1 MSNRSQ
7 RFENLLQISHK
18 LNYTDDLDS
27 VLERI
32 LAEARS
38 LTESEAGTIY
48 LRDGDELVIEHTQND
63 LLFTSNLDN
72 KNNYQNQRIPVT
84 ELSISGY
91 VALNSMKGEGQDT
104 VLNFPDVY
112 QLSNTYPFQFD
123 KSFDSKNSYRSKS
136 MLATSLDNV
145 NGENIGVIQLIN
157 KKGGTKQNIQFDKD
171 DETVLSS
178 FADLAAVHIE
188 RARITKEMIL
198 RMIKMAELRDPKE
211 TGAHVN
217 RVGAYSAE
225 LYEHWAMKNDIPK
238 NEIKQMKG
246 NYRLASMLHDVG
258 KVGISDII
266 LKKPGPFTDEERKLM
281 QQHTVFGT
289 ELFKYSTSEMD
300 RLATKISLS
309 HHENWD
315 GSGYPYG
322 TSGIKSYGKKNS
334 PDSNMS
340 GENIPLAGRI
350 VKITDVYDALISIR
364 CYKKAW
370 DEQKVLDEIEKK
382 SGIEFDPFLV
392 TCFFDI
398 YETIKAI
405 QVKYEEGVS

>member
-32 LAEARS
+32 LTEARS

-48 LRDGDELVIEHTQND
+48 LRDGDELVFEHTQND

-72 KNNYQNQRIPVT
+72 KNNYLSQRIPVT
-84 ELSISGY
+84 DSSIAGF
-91 VALNSMKGEGQDT
+91 VALNSLKGDGQDT

-112 QLSNTYPFQFD
+112 DLSNTYPFHFD
-123 KSFDSKNSYRSKS
+123 KSFDTGNDYRTKS
-136 MLATSLDNV
+136 ILATSVDNV

-157 KKGGTKQNIQFDKD
+157 KKGNRKQNIQFDKD

-225 LYEHWAMKNDIPK
+225 LYEHWAIKNGISEK
-238 NEIKQMKG
+238 EIKKVKG
-246 NYRLASMLHDVG
+246 DYRMASMLHDVG
-258 KVGISDII
+258 KVGISDTI
-266 LKKPGPFTDEERKLM
+266 LKKPGLFNDEERQIMKN
-281 QQHTVFGT
+281 HTIYGT
-289 ELFKYSTSEMD
+289 ELFKYAASDMDKLASE
-300 RLATKISLS
+300 ISIS

-315 GSGYPYG
+315 GTGYPGSRTHQKGYA
-322 TSGIKSYGKKNS
+322 
-334 PDSNMS
+334 
-340 GENIPLAGRI
+340 GENIPLSGRI
-350 VKITDVYDALISIR
+350 VRITDVYDALISVR
-364 CYKKAW
+364 CYKEAW
-370 DEQKVLDEIEKK
+370 DEQKVLDEIEKN

-405 QVKYEEGVS
+405 QVKYEEE

>member
-32 LAEARS
+32 LTEARS

-48 LRDGDELVIEHTQND
+48 LRDGDELVFEHTQND

-72 KNNYQNQRIPVT
+72 KNNYLSQRIPVT
-84 ELSISGY
+84 DSSIAGF
-91 VALNSMKGEGQDT
+91 VALNSLKGDGQDT

-112 QLSNTYPFQFD
+112 DLSNTYPFQFD
-123 KSFDSKNSYRSKS
+123 KSFDTGNDYRTKS
-136 MLATSLDNV
+136 LLATSVDNV

-157 KKGGTKQNIQFDKD
+157 KKGNRKQSIQFDKD

-225 LYEHWAMKNDIPK
+225 LYEHWAIKNGISEK
-238 NEIKQMKG
+238 EIKKVKG
-246 NYRLASMLHDVG
+246 DYRMASMLHDVG
-258 KVGISDII
+258 KVGISDTI
-266 LKKPGPFTDEERKLM
+266 LKKPGLFNDEERQIMKN
-281 QQHTVFGT
+281 HTIYGT
-289 ELFKYSTSEMD
+289 ELFKYAASDMDKLASE
-300 RLATKISLS
+300 ISIS

-315 GSGYPYG
+315 GTGYPGSITHQKGYV
-322 TSGIKSYGKKNS
+322 
-334 PDSNMS
+334 
-340 GENIPLAGRI
+340 GENIPLSGRI
-350 VKITDVYDALISIR
+350 VRITDVYDALISVR
-364 CYKKAW
+364 CYKEAW
-370 DEQKVLDEIEKK
+370 KEQDVLDEIDKK

-398 YETIKAI
+398 YETIKNI
-405 QVKYEEGVS
+405 QVKYEEEED

>member
-18 LNYTDDLDS
+18 LNYTDDIDS

-32 LAEARS
+32 LTEARS

-48 LRDGDELVIEHTQND
+48 LRYGDELVFEHTQND

-72 KNNYQNQRIPVT
+72 KNNYFSQRIPVT
-84 ELSISGY
+84 DSSIAGF
-91 VALNSMKGEGQDT
+91 VALNSLKGEGKDT

-112 QLSNTYPFQFD
+112 DLSNTYPFQFD
-123 KSFDSKNSYRSKS
+123 KSFDTGNDYRTKS
-136 MLATSLDNV
+136 LLATSIDNV

-157 KKGGTKQNIQFDKD
+157 KKGNRKQSVQFDKD

-225 LYEHWAMKNDIPK
+225 LYEHWAIKNGISEK
-238 NEIKQMKG
+238 EIKKVKG
-246 NYRLASMLHDVG
+246 DYRMASMLHDVG
-258 KVGISDII
+258 KVGISDTI
-266 LKKPGPFTDEERKLM
+266 LKKPGLFNDEERQIMKN
-281 QQHTVFGT
+281 HTIYGT
-289 ELFKYSTSEMD
+289 ELFKYAASDMDKLASE
-300 RLATKISLS
+300 ISIS

-315 GSGYPYG
+315 GTGYPGSITHQKGYV
-322 TSGIKSYGKKNS
+322 
-334 PDSNMS
+334 
-340 GENIPLAGRI
+340 GENIPLSGRI
-350 VKITDVYDALISIR
+350 VRITDVYDALISVR
-364 CYKKAW
+364 CYKEAW
-370 DEQKVLDEIEKK
+370 KEQDVLDEIDKK

-398 YETIKAI
+398 YETIKNI
-405 QVKYEEGVS
+405 QVKYEEEGS

>member
-32 LAEARS
+32 LTEARS

-48 LRDGDELVIEHTQND
+48 LRYGDELVFEHTQND

-72 KNNYQNQRIPVT
+72 KNNYLSQRIPVT
-84 ELSISGY
+84 DSSIAGF
-91 VALNSMKGEGQDT
+91 VALNSLKGEGKDT

-112 QLSNTYPFQFD
+112 DLSNTYPFQFD
-123 KSFDSKNSYRSKS
+123 KSFDTGNDYRTKS
-136 MLATSLDNV
+136 LLATSVDNV

-157 KKGGTKQNIQFDKD
+157 KKGNRKQSIQFDKD

-225 LYEHWAMKNDIPK
+225 LYEHWAIKNGISEK
-238 NEIKQMKG
+238 EIKKVKG
-246 NYRLASMLHDVG
+246 DYRMASMLHDVG
-258 KVGISDII
+258 KVGISDTI
-266 LKKPGPFTDEERKLM
+266 LKKPGLFNDEERQIMKN
-281 QQHTVFGT
+281 HTIYGT
-289 ELFKYSTSEMD
+289 ELFKYAASDMDKLASE
-300 RLATKISLS
+300 ISLS

-315 GSGYPYG
+315 GTGYPGSRTHQKGYA
-322 TSGIKSYGKKNS
+322 
-334 PDSNMS
+334 
-340 GENIPLAGRI
+340 GENIPLSGRI
-350 VKITDVYDALISIR
+350 VRITDVYDALISVR
-364 CYKKAW
+364 CYKEAW
-370 DEQKVLDEIEKK
+370 KEQDVLDEIDKK

-405 QVKYEEGVS
+405 QVKYEEK

>member
-1 MSNRSQ
+1 MSNRYQ
-7 RFENLLQISHK
+7 RFENLLHISHK
-18 LNYTDDLDS
+18 LNYTDDIDS

-32 LAEARS
+32 LTEARS

-48 LRDGDELVIEHTQND
+48 LRYGDELVFEHTQND

-72 KNNYQNQRIPVT
+72 KNNYLSQRIPVT
-84 ELSISGY
+84 DSSIAGF
-91 VALNSMKGEGQDT
+91 VALNSLKGEGKDT

-112 QLSNTYPFQFD
+112 DLSNTYPFNFD
-123 KSFDSKNSYRSKS
+123 KSFDTGNDYRTKS
-136 MLATSLDNV
+136 LLATSVDNV

-157 KKGGTKQNIQFDKD
+157 KKRNRKQSIQFDKD

-225 LYEHWAMKNDIPK
+225 LYEHWAIKNGISEK
-238 NEIKQMKG
+238 EIKKVKG
-246 NYRLASMLHDVG
+246 DYRMASMLHDVG
-258 KVGISDII
+258 KVGISDTI
-266 LKKPGPFTDEERKLM
+266 LKKPGLFNDEERQIMKN
-281 QQHTVFGT
+281 HTIYGT
-289 ELFKYSTSEMD
+289 ELFKYAASDMDKLASE
-300 RLATKISLS
+300 ISIS

-315 GSGYPYG
+315 GTGYPGSITHQKGYV
-322 TSGIKSYGKKNS
+322 
-334 PDSNMS
+334 
-340 GENIPLAGRI
+340 GENIPLSGRI
-350 VKITDVYDALISIR
+350 VRITDVYDALISVR
-364 CYKKAW
+364 CYKEAW
-370 DEQKVLDEIEKK
+370 KEQDVLDEIDKK
-382 SGIEFDPFLV
+382 SGIDFDPFLV

-398 YETIKAI
+398 YDTIKNI
-405 QVKYEEGVS
+405 QVKYEEE

>member
-32 LAEARS
+32 LTEARS

-48 LRDGDELVIEHTQND
+48 LRYGDELVFEHTQND

-72 KNNYQNQRIPVT
+72 KNNYLSQRIPVT
-84 ELSISGY
+84 DSSIAGF
-91 VALNSMKGEGQDT
+91 VALNSLKGEGKDT

-112 QLSNTYPFQFD
+112 DLSNTYPFQFD
-123 KSFDSKNSYRSKS
+123 KSFDTGNDYRTKS
-136 MLATSLDNV
+136 ILATSVDNV

-157 KKGGTKQNIQFDKD
+157 KKGNRKQNIQFDKD

-225 LYEHWAMKNDIPK
+225 LYEHWAIKNGISEK
-238 NEIKQMKG
+238 EIKKVKG
-246 NYRLASMLHDVG
+246 DYRMASMLHDVG
-258 KVGISDII
+258 KVGISDTI
-266 LKKPGPFTDEERKLM
+266 LKKPGLFNDEERQIMKN
-281 QQHTVFGT
+281 HTIYGT
-289 ELFKYSTSEMD
+289 ELFKYAASDMDKLASE
-300 RLATKISLS
+300 ISIS

-315 GSGYPYG
+315 GTGYPGSITHQRGYA
-322 TSGIKSYGKKNS
+322 
-334 PDSNMS
+334 
-340 GENIPLAGRI
+340 GENIPLSGRI
-350 VKITDVYDALISIR
+350 VRITDVYDALISVR
-364 CYKKAW
+364 CYKEAW
-370 DEQKVLDEIEKK
+370 DEQKVLDEIEKN

-398 YETIKAI
+398 YETIKNI
-405 QVKYEEGVS
+405 QVKYEEEED

>member
-18 LNYTDDLDS
+18 LNYTDDMDS

-32 LAEARS
+32 LTEARS

-48 LRDGDELVIEHTQND
+48 LRYGDELVFEHTQND

-72 KNNYQNQRIPVT
+72 KNNYLSQRIPVT
-84 ELSISGY
+84 DSSIAGF
-91 VALNSMKGEGQDT
+91 VALNSLKGEGKDT

-123 KSFDSKNSYRSKS
+123 KSFDTGNDYRTKS
-136 MLATSLDNV
+136 LLATSVDNV

-157 KKGGTKQNIQFDKD
+157 KKGNRKQSIQFDKD

-225 LYEHWAMKNDIPK
+225 LYEHWAIKNGISEK
-238 NEIKQMKG
+238 EIKKVKG
-246 NYRLASMLHDVG
+246 DYRMASMLHDVG
-258 KVGISDII
+258 KVGISDTI
-266 LKKPGPFTDEERKLM
+266 LKKPGLFNDEERQIMKN
-281 QQHTVFGT
+281 HTIYGT
-289 ELFKYSTSEMD
+289 ELFKYAASDMDKLASE
-300 RLATKISLS
+300 ISIS

-315 GSGYPYG
+315 GTGYPGSITHQKGYA
-322 TSGIKSYGKKNS
+322 
-334 PDSNMS
+334 
-340 GENIPLAGRI
+340 GENIPLSGRI
-350 VKITDVYDALISIR
+350 VRITDVYDALISVR
-364 CYKKAW
+364 CYKEAW
-370 DEQKVLDEIEKK
+370 KEQDVLDEIDKK

-398 YETIKAI
+398 YDTIRNI
-405 QVKYEEGVS
+405 QVKYEEEGS

>member
-1 MSNRSQ
+1 MPNRSQ

-18 LNYTDDLDS
+18 LNYTDDMDS

-48 LRDGDELVIEHTQND
+48 LRDGDELVFEHTQND

-72 KNNYQNQRIPVT
+72 KNNYLSQRISVT
-84 ELSISGY
+84 DSSIAGF
-91 VALNSMKGEGQDT
+91 VALNSLKGEGKDT

-112 QLSNTYPFQFD
+112 DLSNTYPFQFD
-123 KSFDSKNSYRSKS
+123 KSFDTGNDYRTKS
-136 MLATSLDNV
+136 LLATSVDNV

-157 KKGGTKQNIQFDKD
+157 KKGNRKQSIQFDKD

-188 RARITKEMIL
+188 RAHITKEMIL

-225 LYEHWAMKNDIPK
+225 LYEHWAIKNGISEK
-238 NEIKQMKG
+238 EIKKVKG
-246 NYRLASMLHDVG
+246 DYRMASMLHDVG
-258 KVGISDII
+258 KVGISDTI
-266 LKKPGPFTDEERKLM
+266 LKKPGLFNDEERQIMKN
-281 QQHTVFGT
+281 HTIYGT
-289 ELFKYSTSEMD
+289 ELFKYAASDMDKLASE
-300 RLATKISLS
+300 ISLS

-315 GSGYPYG
+315 GTGYPGSRTHQKGYA
-322 TSGIKSYGKKNS
+322 
-334 PDSNMS
+334 
-340 GENIPLAGRI
+340 GENIPLSGRI
-350 VKITDVYDALISIR
+350 VRITDVYDALISVR
-364 CYKKAW
+364 CYKEAW
-370 DEQKVLDEIEKK
+370 KEQDVLDEIDKK

-398 YETIKAI
+398 YDTIKNI
-405 QVKYEEGVS
+405 QVKYEEE

>member
-32 LAEARS
+32 LTEARS

-48 LRDGDELVIEHTQND
+48 LRDGDELVFEHTQND

-72 KNNYQNQRIPVT
+72 KNNYLSQRIPVT
-84 ELSISGY
+84 DSSIAGF
-91 VALNSMKGEGQDT
+91 VALNSLKGDGQDT

-112 QLSNTYPFQFD
+112 DLSDTYPFHFD
-123 KSFDSKNSYRSKS
+123 KSFDTGNDYRTKS
-136 MLATSLDNV
+136 ILATSVDNV

-157 KKGGTKQNIQFDKD
+157 KKGNRKQSIQFDKD

-225 LYEHWAMKNDIPK
+225 LYEHWAIKNGISEK
-238 NEIKQMKG
+238 EIKKVKG
-246 NYRLASMLHDVG
+246 DYRMASMLHDVG
-258 KVGISDII
+258 KVGISDTI
-266 LKKPGPFTDEERKLM
+266 LKKPGLFNDEERQIMKN
-281 QQHTVFGT
+281 HTIYGT
-289 ELFKYSTSEMD
+289 ELFKYAASDMDKLASE
-300 RLATKISLS
+300 ISIS

-315 GSGYPYG
+315 GTGYPGSRTHEKGYA
-322 TSGIKSYGKKNS
+322 
-334 PDSNMS
+334 
-340 GENIPLAGRI
+340 GENIPLSGRI
-350 VKITDVYDALISIR
+350 VKITDVYDALISVR
-364 CYKKAW
+364 CYKEAW
-370 DEQKVLDEIEKK
+370 KEQDVLDEIDKK

-398 YETIKAI
+398 YDTIKNI
-405 QVKYEEGVS
+405 QVKYEEE

>member
-32 LAEARS
+32 LTEARS

-48 LRDGDELVIEHTQND
+48 LRYGDELVFEHTQND

-72 KNNYQNQRIPVT
+72 KNNYLSQRIPVT
-84 ELSISGY
+84 DSSIAGF
-91 VALNSMKGEGQDT
+91 VALNSLKGEGKDT
-104 VLNFPDVY
+104 VLNFPDV
-112 QLSNTYPFQFD
+112 QDLSNTYPFNFD
-123 KSFDSKNSYRSKS
+123 KSFDTGNDYRTKS
-136 MLATSLDNV
+136 ILATSVDNV

-157 KKGGTKQNIQFDKD
+157 KKGNRKQSIQFDKD

-225 LYEHWAMKNDIPK
+225 LYEHWAIKNGISEK
-238 NEIKQMKG
+238 EIKKVKG
-246 NYRLASMLHDVG
+246 DYRMASMLHDVG
-258 KVGISDII
+258 KVGISDTI
-266 LKKPGPFTDEERKLM
+266 LKKPGLFNDEERQIMKN
-281 QQHTVFGT
+281 HTIYGT
-289 ELFKYSTSEMD
+289 ELFKYAASDMDKLASE
-300 RLATKISLS
+300 ISLS

-315 GSGYPYG
+315 GTGYPGSITHQKGYV
-322 TSGIKSYGKKNS
+322 
-334 PDSNMS
+334 
-340 GENIPLAGRI
+340 GENIPLSGRI
-350 VKITDVYDALISIR
+350 VRITDVYDALISVR
-364 CYKKAW
+364 CYKEAW
-370 DEQKVLDEIEKK
+370 KEQDVLDEIDKK
-382 SGIEFDPFLV
+382 SGIDFDPFLV

-405 QVKYEEGVS
+405 QVKYEEEQD

>member
-18 LNYTDDLDS
+18 LNYTDDIDS

-32 LAEARS
+32 LTEARS

-48 LRDGDELVIEHTQND
+48 LRYGDELVFEHTQND

-72 KNNYQNQRIPVT
+72 KNNYLSQRIPVT
-84 ELSISGY
+84 DSSIAGF
-91 VALNSMKGEGQDT
+91 VALNSLKGEGKDT

-112 QLSNTYPFQFD
+112 DLSNTYPFQFD
-123 KSFDSKNSYRSKS
+123 KSFDTGNDYRTKS
-136 MLATSLDNV
+136 LLATSVDNV

-157 KKGGTKQNIQFDKD
+157 KKGNRKQNIQFDKD

-225 LYEHWAMKNDIPK
+225 LYEHWAIKNGISEK
-238 NEIKQMKG
+238 EIKKVKG
-246 NYRLASMLHDVG
+246 DYRMASMLHDVG
-258 KVGISDII
+258 KVGISDTI
-266 LKKPGPFTDEERKLM
+266 LKKPGLFNDEERQIMKN
-281 QQHTVFGT
+281 HTIYGT
-289 ELFKYSTSEMD
+289 ELFKYAASDMDKLASE
-300 RLATKISLS
+300 ISIS

-315 GSGYPYG
+315 GTGYPGSITHQKGYA
-322 TSGIKSYGKKNS
+322 
-334 PDSNMS
+334 
-340 GENIPLAGRI
+340 GENIPLSGRI
-350 VKITDVYDALISIR
+350 VRITDVYDALISVR
-364 CYKKAW
+364 CYKEAW
-370 DEQKVLDEIEKK
+370 KEQDVLDEIDKK

-398 YETIKAI
+398 YETIKNI
-405 QVKYEEGVS
+405 QVKYEEEED

>member
-18 LNYTDDLDS
+18 LNYTDDIDS

-32 LAEARS
+32 LTEARS

-48 LRDGDELVIEHTQND
+48 LRYGDELVFEHTQND

-72 KNNYQNQRIPVT
+72 KNNYLSQRIPVT
-84 ELSISGY
+84 DSSIAGF
-91 VALNSMKGEGQDT
+91 VALNSLKGEGKDT

-112 QLSNTYPFQFD
+112 DLSNTYPFQFD
-123 KSFDSKNSYRSKS
+123 KSFDTGNDYRTKS
-136 MLATSLDNV
+136 LLATSIDNV

-157 KKGGTKQNIQFDKD
+157 KKGNRKQSIQFDKD

-225 LYEHWAMKNDIPK
+225 LYEHWAIKNGISEK
-238 NEIKQMKG
+238 EIKKVKG
-246 NYRLASMLHDVG
+246 DYRMASMLHDVG
-258 KVGISDII
+258 KVGISDTI
-266 LKKPGPFTDEERKLM
+266 LKKPGLFNDEERQIMKN
-281 QQHTVFGT
+281 HTIYGT
-289 ELFKYSTSEMD
+289 ELFKYAASDMDKLASE
-300 RLATKISLS
+300 ISIS

-315 GSGYPYG
+315 GTGYPGSITHQKGYV
-322 TSGIKSYGKKNS
+322 
-334 PDSNMS
+334 
-340 GENIPLAGRI
+340 GENIPLSGRI
-350 VKITDVYDALISIR
+350 VRITDVYDALISVR
-364 CYKKAW
+364 CYKEAW
-370 DEQKVLDEIEKK
+370 KEQDVLDEIDKK

-398 YETIKAI
+398 YETIKNI
-405 QVKYEEGVS
+405 QVKYEEEGS

>member
-32 LAEARS
+32 LTEARS

-48 LRDGDELVIEHTQND
+48 LRYGDELVFEHTQND

-72 KNNYQNQRIPVT
+72 KNNYQSHRIPVT
-84 ELSISGY
+84 DSSIAGF
-91 VALNSMKGEGQDT
+91 VALNSLKGEGKDT
-104 VLNFPDVY
+104 VLNFRDVY
-112 QLSNTYPFQFD
+112 DLSNTYPFQFD
-123 KSFDSKNSYRSKS
+123 KSFDTGNDYRTKS
-136 MLATSLDNV
+136 LLATSVDNV

-157 KKGGTKQNIQFDKD
+157 KKGNRKQSIQFDKD

-225 LYEHWAMKNDIPK
+225 LYEHWAIKNGISEK
-238 NEIKQMKG
+238 EIKKVKG
-246 NYRLASMLHDVG
+246 DYRMASMLHDVG
-258 KVGISDII
+258 KVGISDTI
-266 LKKPGPFTDEERKLM
+266 LKKPGLFNDEERQIMKN
-281 QQHTVFGT
+281 HTIYGT
-289 ELFKYSTSEMD
+289 ELFKYAASDMDKLASE
-300 RLATKISLS
+300 ISLS

-315 GSGYPYG
+315 GTGYPGSRTHQKGYA
-322 TSGIKSYGKKNS
+322 
-334 PDSNMS
+334 
-340 GENIPLAGRI
+340 GENIPLSGRI
-350 VKITDVYDALISIR
+350 VRITDVYDALISVR
-364 CYKKAW
+364 CYKEAW
-370 DEQKVLDEIEKK
+370 DEQKVLDEIEKN

-405 QVKYEEGVS
+405 QVKYEEE

>member
-18 LNYTDDLDS
+18 LNYTDDIDS

-32 LAEARS
+32 LTEARS

-48 LRDGDELVIEHTQND
+48 LRYGDELVFEHTQND

-72 KNNYQNQRIPVT
+72 KNNYFSQRIPVT
-84 ELSISGY
+84 DSSIAGF
-91 VALNSMKGEGQDT
+91 VALNSLKGEGKDT

-112 QLSNTYPFQFD
+112 DLSNTYPFQFD
-123 KSFDSKNSYRSKS
+123 KSFDTGNDYRTKS
-136 MLATSLDNV
+136 LLATSVDNV

-157 KKGGTKQNIQFDKD
+157 KKGNRKQSVQFDKD

-225 LYEHWAMKNDIPK
+225 LYEHWAIKNGISEK
-238 NEIKQMKG
+238 EIKKVKG
-246 NYRLASMLHDVG
+246 DYRMASMLHDVG
-258 KVGISDII
+258 KVGISDTI
-266 LKKPGPFTDEERKLM
+266 LKKPGLFNDEERQIMKN
-281 QQHTVFGT
+281 HTIYGT
-289 ELFKYSTSEMD
+289 ELFKYAASDMDKLASE
-300 RLATKISLS
+300 ISIS

-315 GSGYPYG
+315 GTGYPGSITHQKGYV
-322 TSGIKSYGKKNS
+322 
-334 PDSNMS
+334 
-340 GENIPLAGRI
+340 GENIPLSGRI
-350 VKITDVYDALISIR
+350 VRITDVYDALISVR
-364 CYKKAW
+364 CYKEAW
-370 DEQKVLDEIEKK
+370 KEQDVLDEIDKK

-405 QVKYEEGVS
+405 QVKYEEE

>member
-1 MSNRSQ
+1 MPNRSQ

-32 LAEARS
+32 LTEARS

-48 LRDGDELVIEHTQND
+48 LRYGDELVFEHTQND
-63 LLFTSNLDN
+63 LLFSSNLDN
-72 KNNYQNQRIPVT
+72 KNNYLSQRIPVT
-84 ELSISGY
+84 DSSIAGF
-91 VALNSMKGEGQDT
+91 VALNSLKGEGKDT

-112 QLSNTYPFQFD
+112 DLSNTYPFQFD
-123 KSFDSKNSYRSKS
+123 KSFDTGNDYRTKS
-136 MLATSLDNV
+136 LLATSVDNV

-157 KKGGTKQNIQFDKD
+157 KKGHRKQSIQFEKD

-225 LYEHWAMKNDIPK
+225 LYEHWAIKNGISEK
-238 NEIKQMKG
+238 EIKKVKG
-246 NYRLASMLHDVG
+246 DYRMASMLHDVG
-258 KVGISDII
+258 KVGISDTI
-266 LKKPGPFTDEERKLM
+266 LKKPGLFNDEERQIMKN
-281 QQHTVFGT
+281 HTIYGT
-289 ELFKYSTSEMD
+289 ELFKYAASDMDKLASE
-300 RLATKISLS
+300 ISIS

-315 GSGYPYG
+315 GTGYPGSRTHQKGYA
-322 TSGIKSYGKKNS
+322 
-334 PDSNMS
+334 
-340 GENIPLAGRI
+340 GENIPLSGRI
-350 VKITDVYDALISIR
+350 VRITDVYYALISVR
-364 CYKKAW
+364 CYKEAW
-370 DEQKVLDEIEKK
+370 KEQDVLDEIDKK

-398 YETIKAI
+398 YDTIKNI
-405 QVKYEEGVS
+405 QVKYEEEGS

>member
-1 MSNRSQ
+1 MSSRSQ

-18 LNYTDDLDS
+18 LNYTDDIDS

-32 LAEARS
+32 LTEARS

-48 LRDGDELVIEHTQND
+48 LRYGDELVFEHTQND

-72 KNNYQNQRIPVT
+72 KNNYLSQRIPVT
-84 ELSISGY
+84 DSSIAGF
-91 VALNSMKGEGQDT
+91 VALNSLKGEGKDT

-123 KSFDSKNSYRSKS
+123 KSFDTGNDYRTKS
-136 MLATSLDNV
+136 LLATSVDNV

-157 KKGGTKQNIQFDKD
+157 KKGNRKQNVQFDKD

-225 LYEHWAMKNDIPK
+225 LYEHWAIKNGISEK
-238 NEIKQMKG
+238 EIKKVKG
-246 NYRLASMLHDVG
+246 DYRMASMLHDVG
-258 KVGISDII
+258 KVGISDTI
-266 LKKPGPFTDEERKLM
+266 LKKPGLFNDEERQIMKN
-281 QQHTVFGT
+281 HTIYGT
-289 ELFKYSTSEMD
+289 ELFKYAASDMDKLASE
-300 RLATKISLS
+300 ISIS

-315 GSGYPYG
+315 GTGYPGSITHQKGYA
-322 TSGIKSYGKKNS
+322 
-334 PDSNMS
+334 
-340 GENIPLAGRI
+340 GENIPLSGRI
-350 VKITDVYDALISIR
+350 VRITDVYDALISVR
-364 CYKKAW
+364 CYKEAW
-370 DEQKVLDEIEKK
+370 DEQKVLDEIEKN
-382 SGIEFDPFLV
+382 SGIDFDPFLV

-398 YETIKAI
+398 YEIIKNI
-405 QVKYEEGVS
+405 QVKYEEEED

>member
-18 LNYTDDLDS
+18 LNYTDDIDS

-32 LAEARS
+32 LTEARS

-48 LRDGDELVIEHTQND
+48 LRIGDELVFEHTQND
-63 LLFTSNLDN
+63 LLFSSNLDN
-72 KNNYQNQRIPVT
+72 KNNYLRQRIPVT
-84 ELSISGY
+84 DSSIAGF
-91 VALNSMKGEGQDT
+91 VALNSLRGEGKDA

-112 QLSNTYPFQFD
+112 NLSNTYPFQFD
-123 KSFDSKNSYRSKS
+123 KSFDTGNDYRTKS
-136 MLATSLDNV
+136 LLATSVDNV

-157 KKGGTKQNIQFDKD
+157 KKGNRKQSIQFDKD

-225 LYEHWAMKNDIPK
+225 LYEHWAIKNGISEK
-238 NEIKQMKG
+238 EIKKVKG
-246 NYRLASMLHDVG
+246 DYRMASMLHDVG
-258 KVGISDII
+258 KVGISDTI
-266 LKKPGPFTDEERKLM
+266 LKKPGLFNDEERQIMKN
-281 QQHTVFGT
+281 HTIYGT
-289 ELFKYSTSEMD
+289 ELFKYAASDMDKLASE
-300 RLATKISLS
+300 ISIS

-315 GSGYPYG
+315 GTGYPGSITHQKGYV
-322 TSGIKSYGKKNS
+322 
-334 PDSNMS
+334 
-340 GENIPLAGRI
+340 GENIPLSGRI
-350 VKITDVYDALISIR
+350 VRITDVYDALISVR
-364 CYKKAW
+364 CYKEAW
-370 DEQKVLDEIEKK
+370 KEQDVLDEIDKK

-398 YETIKAI
+398 YETIKNI
-405 QVKYEEGVS
+405 QVKYEEEGS

>member
-18 LNYTDDLDS
+18 LNYTDDMDS

-32 LAEARS
+32 LTEARS

-48 LRDGDELVIEHTQND
+48 LRYGDELVFEHTQND

-72 KNNYQNQRIPVT
+72 KNNYLSQRIPVT
-84 ELSISGY
+84 DSSIAGF
-91 VALNSMKGEGQDT
+91 VALNSLKGEGKDT

-112 QLSNTYPFQFD
+112 DLSNTYPFQFD
-123 KSFDSKNSYRSKS
+123 KSFDTGNDYRTKS
-136 MLATSLDNV
+136 LLATSVDNV

-157 KKGGTKQNIQFDKD
+157 KKGNRKQNIQFDKD

-178 FADLAAVHIE
+178 FADIAAVHIE

-225 LYEHWAMKNDIPK
+225 LYEHWAIKNGISEK
-238 NEIKQMKG
+238 EIKKVKG
-246 NYRLASMLHDVG
+246 DYRMASMLHDVG
-258 KVGISDII
+258 KVGISDTI
-266 LKKPGPFTDEERKLM
+266 LKKPGLFNDEERQIMKN
-281 QQHTVFGT
+281 HTIYGT
-289 ELFKYSTSEMD
+289 ELFKYAASDMDKLASE
-300 RLATKISLS
+300 ISIS

-315 GSGYPYG
+315 GTGYPGSITNQKGYA
-322 TSGIKSYGKKNS
+322 
-334 PDSNMS
+334 
-340 GENIPLAGRI
+340 GENIPLSGRI
-350 VKITDVYDALISIR
+350 VRITDVYDALISVR
-364 CYKKAW
+364 CYKEAW
-370 DEQKVLDEIEKK
+370 MEQDVLDEIDKK
-382 SGIEFDPFLV
+382 SGIDFDPFLV

-398 YETIKAI
+398 YDTIKNI
-405 QVKYEEGVS
+405 QVKYEEEGS

>member
-32 LAEARS
+32 LTEARS

-48 LRDGDELVIEHTQND
+48 LRYGNELVFEHTQND

-72 KNNYQNQRIPVT
+72 KNNYLSQRIPVT
-84 ELSISGY
+84 DSSIAGF
-91 VALNSMKGEGQDT
+91 VALNSLKGEGKDT

-112 QLSNTYPFQFD
+112 DLSNTYSFQFD
-123 KSFDSKNSYRSKS
+123 KSFDTGNDYRTKS
-136 MLATSLDNV
+136 LLATSVDNV

-157 KKGGTKQNIQFDKD
+157 KKGNRKQSIQFDKD

-225 LYEHWAMKNDIPK
+225 LYEHWAIKNGISEK
-238 NEIKQMKG
+238 EIKKVKG
-246 NYRLASMLHDVG
+246 DYRMASMLHDVG
-258 KVGISDII
+258 KVGISDTI
-266 LKKPGPFTDEERKLM
+266 LKKPGLFNDEERQIMKN
-281 QQHTVFGT
+281 HTIYGT
-289 ELFKYSTSEMD
+289 ELFKYAASDMDKLASE
-300 RLATKISLS
+300 ISIS

-315 GSGYPYG
+315 GTGYPG
-322 TSGIKSYGKKNS
+322 SNS
-334 PDSNMS
+334 PDSNMAV
-340 GENIPLAGRI
+340 ENIPLSGRI
-350 VKITDVYDALISIR
+350 VKITDVYDALMSIR

-370 DEQKVLDEIEKK
+370 DEQKVLDEIEKN

-405 QVKYEEGVS
+405 QVKYEEE

>member
-32 LAEARS
+32 LTEARS

-48 LRDGDELVIEHTQND
+48 LRDGDELVFEHTQND

-72 KNNYQNQRIPVT
+72 KNNYLSQRIPVT
-84 ELSISGY
+84 DSSIAGF
-91 VALNSMKGEGQDT
+91 VALNSLKGEGKDT

-112 QLSNTYPFQFD
+112 DLSNTYPFQFD
-123 KSFDSKNSYRSKS
+123 KSFDTGNDYRTKS
-136 MLATSLDNV
+136 LLATSVDNV

-157 KKGGTKQNIQFDKD
+157 KKGNRKQSIQFDKD

-225 LYEHWAMKNDIPK
+225 LYEHWAIKNGISEK
-238 NEIKQMKG
+238 EIKKVKG
-246 NYRLASMLHDVG
+246 DYRMASMLHDVG
-258 KVGISDII
+258 KVGISDTI
-266 LKKPGPFTDEERKLM
+266 LKKPGLFNDEERQIMKN
-281 QQHTVFGT
+281 HTIYGT
-289 ELFKYSTSEMD
+289 ELFKYAASDMDKLASE
-300 RLATKISLS
+300 ISIS

-315 GSGYPYG
+315 GTGYPGSITHQKGYA
-322 TSGIKSYGKKNS
+322 
-334 PDSNMS
+334 
-340 GENIPLAGRI
+340 GENIPLSGRI
-350 VKITDVYDALISIR
+350 VRITDVYDALISVR
-364 CYKKAW
+364 CYKEAW
-370 DEQKVLDEIEKK
+370 DEQKVLDEIEKN

-398 YETIKAI
+398 YETIKNI
-405 QVKYEEGVS
+405 QVKYEEEED

>member
-48 LRDGDELVIEHTQND
+48 LRYGDELVFEHTQND

-72 KNNYQNQRIPVT
+72 KNNYLSQRIPVT
-84 ELSISGY
+84 DSSIAGF
-91 VALNSMKGEGQDT
+91 VALNSLKGEGKDT

-112 QLSNTYPFQFD
+112 DLSNTYPFNFD
-123 KSFDSKNSYRSKS
+123 KSFDTGNDYRTKS
-136 MLATSLDNV
+136 LLATSVDNV

-157 KKGGTKQNIQFDKD
+157 KKGNRKQSIQFDKD

-225 LYEHWAMKNDIPK
+225 LYEHWAIKNGISEK
-238 NEIKQMKG
+238 EIKKVKG
-246 NYRLASMLHDVG
+246 DYRMASMLHDVG
-258 KVGISDII
+258 KVGISDTI
-266 LKKPGPFTDEERKLM
+266 LKKPGLFNDEERQIMKN
-281 QQHTVFGT
+281 HTIYGT
-289 ELFKYSTSEMD
+289 ELFKYAASDMDKLASE
-300 RLATKISLS
+300 ISIS

-315 GSGYPYG
+315 GTGYPGSITHQKGYV
-322 TSGIKSYGKKNS
+322 
-334 PDSNMS
+334 
-340 GENIPLAGRI
+340 GENIPLSGRI
-350 VKITDVYDALISIR
+350 VRITDVYDALISVR
-364 CYKKAW
+364 CYKEAW
-370 DEQKVLDEIEKK
+370 KEQDVLDEIDKK
-382 SGIEFDPFLV
+382 SGIDFDPFLV

-398 YETIKAI
+398 YDTIKNI
-405 QVKYEEGVS
+405 QVKYEEE

>member
-1 MSNRSQ
+1 MSIRSQ

-32 LAEARS
+32 LTEARS

-48 LRDGDELVIEHTQND
+48 LRYGNELVFEHTQND

-72 KNNYQNQRIPVT
+72 KNNYLSQRIPVT
-84 ELSISGY
+84 DSSIAGF
-91 VALNSMKGEGQDT
+91 VALNSLKGEGKDT

-112 QLSNTYPFQFD
+112 DLSNTYPFQFD
-123 KSFDSKNSYRSKS
+123 KSFDTGNDYRTKS
-136 MLATSLDNV
+136 LLATSVDNV

-157 KKGGTKQNIQFDKD
+157 KKGNRKQSIQFDKD

-225 LYEHWAMKNDIPK
+225 LYEHWAIKNGISEK
-238 NEIKQMKG
+238 EIKKVKG
-246 NYRLASMLHDVG
+246 DYRMASMLHDVG
-258 KVGISDII
+258 KVGISDTI
-266 LKKPGPFTDEERKLM
+266 LKKPGLFNDEERQIMKN
-281 QQHTVFGT
+281 HTIYGT
-289 ELFKYSTSEMD
+289 ELFKYAASDMDKLASE
-300 RLATKISLS
+300 ISIS

-315 GSGYPYG
+315 GTGYPGSITNQKGYA
-322 TSGIKSYGKKNS
+322 GK
-334 PDSNMS
+334 
-340 GENIPLAGRI
+340 NIPLSGRI
-350 VKITDVYDALISIR
+350 VRITDVYDALISVR
-364 CYKKAW
+364 CYKEAW
-370 DEQKVLDEIEKK
+370 KEQDVLDEIDKK
-382 SGIEFDPFLV
+382 SGIDFDPFLV

-405 QVKYEEGVS
+405 QVKYEEEED

>member
-18 LNYTDDLDS
+18 LNYTDDIDS

-32 LAEARS
+32 LTEARS

-48 LRDGDELVIEHTQND
+48 LRYGDELVFEHTQND

-72 KNNYQNQRIPVT
+72 KNNYLSQRIPVT
-84 ELSISGY
+84 DSSIAGF
-91 VALNSMKGEGQDT
+91 VALNSLKGEGKDT

-112 QLSNTYPFQFD
+112 DLSNTYPFQFD
-123 KSFDSKNSYRSKS
+123 KSFDTGNDYRTKS
-136 MLATSLDNV
+136 LLATSVDNV

-157 KKGGTKQNIQFDKD
+157 KKGNRKQSIQFDKD

-225 LYEHWAMKNDIPK
+225 LYEHWAIKNGISEK
-238 NEIKQMKG
+238 EIKKVKG
-246 NYRLASMLHDVG
+246 DYRMASMLHDVG
-258 KVGISDII
+258 KVGISDTI
-266 LKKPGPFTDEERKLM
+266 LKKPGLFNDEERQIMKN
-281 QQHTVFGT
+281 HTIYGT
-289 ELFKYSTSEMD
+289 ELFKYAASDMDKLASE
-300 RLATKISLS
+300 ISIS

-315 GSGYPYG
+315 GTGYPGSRTHQKGYA
-322 TSGIKSYGKKNS
+322 
-334 PDSNMS
+334 
-340 GENIPLAGRI
+340 GENIPLSGRI
-350 VKITDVYDALISIR
+350 VRITDVYDALISVR
-364 CYKKAW
+364 CYKEAW
-370 DEQKVLDEIEKK
+370 KEQDVLDEIDKK
-382 SGIEFDPFLV
+382 SGIDFDPFLV

-398 YETIKAI
+398 YETIKNI
-405 QVKYEEGVS
+405 QVKYEEEED

>member
-18 LNYTDDLDS
+18 LNYTDDIDS

-32 LAEARS
+32 LTEARS

-48 LRDGDELVIEHTQND
+48 LRYGDELVFEHTQND

-72 KNNYQNQRIPVT
+72 KNNYFSQRIPVT
-84 ELSISGY
+84 DSSIAGF
-91 VALNSMKGEGQDT
+91 VALNSLKGEGKDT

-112 QLSNTYPFQFD
+112 DLSNTYPFQFD
-123 KSFDSKNSYRSKS
+123 KSFDTGNDYRTKS
-136 MLATSLDNV
+136 LLATSIDNV

-157 KKGGTKQNIQFDKD
+157 KKGNRKQSIQFDKD

-225 LYEHWAMKNDIPK
+225 LYEHWAIKNGIGEK
-238 NEIKQMKG
+238 EIKKVKG
-246 NYRLASMLHDVG
+246 DYRMASMLHDVG
-258 KVGISDII
+258 KVGISDTI
-266 LKKPGPFTDEERKLM
+266 LKKPGLFNDEERQIMKN
-281 QQHTVFGT
+281 HTIYGT
-289 ELFKYSTSEMD
+289 ELFKYAASDMDKLASE
-300 RLATKISLS
+300 ISIS

-315 GSGYPYG
+315 GTGYPGSITHQKGYV
-322 TSGIKSYGKKNS
+322 
-334 PDSNMS
+334 
-340 GENIPLAGRI
+340 GENIPLSGRI
-350 VKITDVYDALISIR
+350 VRITDVYDALISVR
-364 CYKKAW
+364 CYKEAW
-370 DEQKVLDEIEKK
+370 KEQDVLDEIDKK

-405 QVKYEEGVS
+405 QVKYEEE

>member
-1 MSNRSQ
+1 MSNRPQ

-48 LRDGDELVIEHTQND
+48 LRDGDELVFEHTQND

-72 KNNYQNQRIPVT
+72 KNNYLSQRIPVT
-84 ELSISGY
+84 DSSIAGF
-91 VALNSMKGEGQDT
+91 VALNSLKGDGQDT

-112 QLSNTYPFQFD
+112 DLSNTYPFQFD
-123 KSFDSKNSYRSKS
+123 KSFDTGNDYRTKS
-136 MLATSLDNV
+136 LLATSVDNV

-157 KKGGTKQNIQFDKD
+157 KKGNRKQSIQFDKD

-225 LYEHWAMKNDIPK
+225 LYEHWAIKNGISEK
-238 NEIKQMKG
+238 EIKKVKG
-246 NYRLASMLHDVG
+246 DYRMASMLHDVG
-258 KVGISDII
+258 KVGISDTI
-266 LKKPGPFTDEERKLM
+266 LKKPGLFNDEERQIMKN
-281 QQHTVFGT
+281 HTIYGT
-289 ELFKYSTSEMD
+289 ELFKYAASDMDKLASE
-300 RLATKISLS
+300 ISIS

-315 GSGYPYG
+315 GTGYPGSRTHQKGYA
-322 TSGIKSYGKKNS
+322 
-334 PDSNMS
+334 
-340 GENIPLAGRI
+340 GENIPLSGRI
-350 VKITDVYDALISIR
+350 VRITDVYDALISVR
-364 CYKKAW
+364 CYKEAW
-370 DEQKVLDEIEKK
+370 DEQKVLDEIEKN

-398 YETIKAI
+398 YETIKNI
-405 QVKYEEGVS
+405 QVKYEEEED

>member
-32 LAEARS
+32 LTEARS

-48 LRDGDELVIEHTQND
+48 LRDGDELVFEHTQND

-72 KNNYQNQRIPVT
+72 KNNYLSQRISVT
-84 ELSISGY
+84 DSSIAGF
-91 VALNSMKGEGQDT
+91 VALNSLKGDGQDT

-112 QLSNTYPFQFD
+112 DLSDTYPFHFD
-123 KSFDSKNSYRSKS
+123 KSFDTGNDYRTKS
-136 MLATSLDNV
+136 ILATSVDNV

-157 KKGGTKQNIQFDKD
+157 KKGNRKQNIQFDKD

-225 LYEHWAMKNDIPK
+225 LYEHWAIKNGISEK
-238 NEIKQMKG
+238 EIKKVKG
-246 NYRLASMLHDVG
+246 DYRMASMLHDVG
-258 KVGISDII
+258 KVGISDTI
-266 LKKPGPFTDEERKLM
+266 LKKPGLFNDEERQIMKN
-281 QQHTVFGT
+281 HTIYGT
-289 ELFKYSTSEMD
+289 ELFKYAASDMDKLASE
-300 RLATKISLS
+300 ISIS

-315 GSGYPYG
+315 GTGYPGSRTHQKGYA
-322 TSGIKSYGKKNS
+322 
-334 PDSNMS
+334 
-340 GENIPLAGRI
+340 GENIPLSGRI
-350 VKITDVYDALISIR
+350 VRITDVYDALISVR
-364 CYKKAW
+364 CYKEAW
-370 DEQKVLDEIEKK
+370 KEQDVLDEIDKK
-382 SGIEFDPFLV
+382 SGIDFDPFLV

-398 YETIKAI
+398 YETIKNI
-405 QVKYEEGVS
+405 QVKYEEEED